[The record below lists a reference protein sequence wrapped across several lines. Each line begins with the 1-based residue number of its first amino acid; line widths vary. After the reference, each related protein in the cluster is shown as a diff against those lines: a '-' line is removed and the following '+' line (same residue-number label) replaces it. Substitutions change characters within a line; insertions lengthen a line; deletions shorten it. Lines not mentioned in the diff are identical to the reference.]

1 MNTLLLITFNGYLR
15 GQDGHRLEG
24 PDKFGTAIRITG
36 VIERIDPN
44 EASRALSDLGKCQG
58 MGEKN
63 GVAG

>member
-1 MNTLLLITFNGYLR
+1 MTLNGCLR
-15 GQDGHRLEG
+15 CQDGQRLEG

-36 VIERIDPN
+36 VIERINPN
-44 EASRALSDLGKCQG
+44 EDSRALSDLGKCKG